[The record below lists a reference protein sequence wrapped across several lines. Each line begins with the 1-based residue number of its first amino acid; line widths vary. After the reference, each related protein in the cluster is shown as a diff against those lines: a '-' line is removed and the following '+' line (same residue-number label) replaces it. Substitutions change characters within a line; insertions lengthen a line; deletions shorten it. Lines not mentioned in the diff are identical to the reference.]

1 MIIDVWKTSRSYTN
15 MLVNVMINSSI
26 MIFLKQQ
33 WFPLLNNSPTKL
45 QYHLTNMGLLKLHQK
60 ILLHQFSEVLD
71 AKPKTAVRRFGAAK
85 LKQKYTRTDHML
97 C

>member
-1 MIIDVWKTSRSYTN
+1 MNIDVWKTSRSYTN

-26 MIFLKQQ
+26 MLFLKQK
-33 WFPLLNNSPTKL
+33 WFSLLNNSPTKL
-45 QYHLTNMGLLKLHQK
+45 KFHLTNMGLLKIQVKKL
-60 ILLHQFSEVLD
+60 IHQFSEVLD
-71 AKPKTAVRRFGAAK
+71 AKQKTAVRRFGAAK